1 MTDETM
7 NDWLASPAEGELAV
21 DIFREQDT
29 LVIRS
34 TLAGVTPEHLDIAID
49 GDLLT
54 IRGIRQPLKS
64 VNEDDWFTRE
74 CYWGPFSRSV
84 VLPLDVYPEATNAS
98 LKNGVLEIRLPIRHT
113 GHKIMVDAIE

>member
-1 MTDETM
+1 MR
-7 NDWLASPAEGELAV
+7 DWLTAPAEGELAV
-21 DIFREQDT
+21 DIFREHDT

-54 IRGIRQPLKS
+54 VRGDRRPLGN

-84 VLPLDVYPEATNAS
+84 VLPLDVYPEATGAT
-98 LKNGVLEIRLPIRHT
+98 LKNGVLEIRLPIRHI
-113 GHKIMVDAIE
+113 GHKITIETIE